1 MFHSDIISSSQTPST
16 PLKNNKI
23 MKKMS
28 NIMKSVLPVALL
40 AVIGVTS
47 CNKNVPEAMP
57 IAQPV
62 QAGSTIGEILNT
74 NTNFSILKAAVT
86 KAGLMPAVSDKN
98 NVFTVFAPSDAAF
111 TASGISLAVINALPA
126 ASVTSIVQYH
136 IVPGRKIMAN
146 DISTAFPNVQMP
158 TAFVIPAPNTSP
170 LVRFSNFPSRR
181 AGNVWVNNI
190 PVVTPD
196 VNTANGAI
204 HVTAAMLNPP
214 SRVLLDTMARD
225 ADLQYLVAAV
235 LAADAGVPAGSKFQD
250 FLANPLANFTVMAP
264 TNQAFMNLFAFLG
277 LPQSPASFSLLPA
290 ATVRGIVAYHLV
302 LARAFAANLPTA
314 ATPVPSLL
322 SASLPTAPLLTFSAS
337 QGVKGAANPIYSK
350 ITASDRHAINGVYH
364 KIDQVLMP
372 Q

>member
-1 MFHSDIISSSQTPST
+1 
-16 PLKNNKI
+16 

-158 TAFVIPAPNTSP
+158 TAFVFPAPNTSP